1 VLKKQRCPHT
11 GIVNYFVDSDPKLS
25 VACVYERRGG
35 MVWLCHLSETGGRAT
50 TVTEAEYAVREALT
64 ASAELRP
71 DLASDRRRIAA
82 ARPAL

>member
-1 VLKKQRCPHT
+1 MLKKQRCPHT

-35 MVWLCHLSETGGRAT
+35 LVWLCHLSETGGRAT
-50 TVTEAEYAVREALT
+50 TVAEAECAVREAL
-64 ASAELRP
+64 AAPAERAC
-71 DLASDRRRIAA
+71 LASDGRRVDA